1 MCKESI
7 FLRKKQNTQKQQKM
21 FWCIFNYVRLKKAF
35 QAALHAGLVLL
46 CTEIEDFMAVY
57 ISSK

>member
-1 MCKESI
+1 
-7 FLRKKQNTQKQQKM
+7 M